1 MKKFIKEHFTLLLAI
16 LLVGFIP
23 LFTAIGILTSYS
35 GHAMEKEME
44 DSVYL
49 RLKACATSVQKY
61 FEYGIEHDILCK
73 DENSYEFIDSLNED
87 DIVLTLFEGDTRY
100 ITSVKDDKGNRVEGT
115 KANAEIWNTVK
126 AGNDYKADKVEIAG
140 NEYYVYYTPV
150 YDDNGEVYGMAF
162 AGEREEIVE
171 EAKAAM
177 SLVLNLISI
186 SIIVIFGIILI
197 FVARAIKKP
206 IVDTI
211 DVITSV
217 ADGNLRNDIE
227 INSLLVE
234 TNRLIGSA
242 VTLQNKLSEVV
253 SKVNDNAETMG
264 ITVTELKELVNTS
277 THGAEQISTATE
289 ELATTA
295 VSMAENVQ
303 DINTEAIAMGNNI
316 SEISADVE
324 TLDKTSVQMDKA
336 NKKATESVITVL
348 NSSNKSQEAVNKIA
362 EQVQS
367 TNDAVAEINDAV
379 TLILDITSQTNLLA
393 LNASIEAARA
403 GEAGRGFAVVAGEI
417 KKLSEQS
424 ATGADTIQKVAK
436 NILHKSKESVE
447 LAKDIK
453 GIIDAE
459 QINIED
465 AQKAFEILNRSI
477 EETLAIADS
486 INQKTILLDKEKEEI
501 VGNID
506 SLSAISEE
514 NAANNEEVTATTKTV
529 ADSIVTINTNTEQ
542 IKIVAE
548 DLVELIGYFKI

>member
-1 MKKFIKEHFTLLLAI
+1 MKKYIKEHFNLLTAI
-16 LLVGFIP
+16 LLIGFVP
-23 LFTAIGILTSYS
+23 LLTAIGILTSYS
-35 GHAMEKEME
+35 GHAMEKELE
-44 DSVYL
+44 DNVYL
-49 RLKACATSVQKY
+49 RLKACAIGVQKY
-61 FEYGIEHDILCK
+61 FEWDIREDILER
-73 DENSYEFIDSLNED
+73 DDVSYEFIDSLMED

-126 AGNDYKADKVEIAG
+126 QGKDYKADKVDIAG

-150 YDDNGEVYGMAF
+150 YDENGAVFGMAF
-162 AGEREEIVE
+162 AGEKEEIVE
-171 EAKAAM
+171 DAKAAM
-177 SLVLNLISI
+177 NLVLNLISI
-186 SIIVIFGIILI
+186 SIIAIFGVILV
-197 FVARAIKKP
+197 FVARALRKP
-206 IVDTI
+206 IVETVG
-211 DVITSV
+211 VIKSV
-217 ADGNLRNDIE
+217 ANGKLNNDIE
-227 INSLLVE
+227 IKSFLVE
-234 TNRLIGSA
+234 TNGLIDSA
-242 VTLQNKLSEVV
+242 ETLQNKLGEIVN
-253 SKVNDNAETMG
+253 KVNENAENMG
-264 ITVTELKELVNTS
+264 ITVEELKELVDTS
-277 THGAEQISTATE
+277 SSGAEQISTATE

-295 VSMAENVQ
+295 TSMAENVQ
-303 DINTEAIAMGNNI
+303 DINTEAINI
-316 SEISADVE
+316 GSNITEISADVE
-324 TLDKTSVQMDKA
+324 TLGKTSLQMEDA
-336 NKKATESVITVL
+336 NKKATESVETVL
-348 NSSNKSQEAVNKIA
+348 NSSSKSQEAVNKIT

-367 TNDAVAEINDAV
+367 TNDAISEINDAV
-379 TLILDITSQTNLLA
+379 SLILDISSQTNLLA

-424 ATGADTIQKVAK
+424 ANGADTIQKVAK

-514 NAANNEEVTATTKTV
+514 NAANNQEVTATTKTV
-529 ADSIVTINTNTEQ
+529 ADSIVTISADTDKVKN
-542 IKIVAE
+542 VAD
-548 DLVELIGYFKI
+548 DLIELMKYFEV